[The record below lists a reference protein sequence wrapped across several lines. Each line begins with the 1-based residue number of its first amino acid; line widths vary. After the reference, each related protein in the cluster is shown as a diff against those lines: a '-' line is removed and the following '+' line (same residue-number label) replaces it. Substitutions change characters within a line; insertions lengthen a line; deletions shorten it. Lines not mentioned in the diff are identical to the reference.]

1 MRKLTAVAVLAA
13 LAAGCASTP
22 PEEDPVQIK
31 LNDLDTRVARIEH
44 IISNQSLVEL
54 AQRLDSVQADVRQL
68 RGRIEELENGTEAMR
83 KQQRDLYADLDKR
96 MTALQ
101 GTNPGPAAGS
111 STAPGT
117 PAPTGSSVEQS
128 VYSQAF
134 DALKAGSYSVA
145 IAGFKDFLANYPSSP
160 LAENAQYW
168 LGETYYVN
176 HEYDAA
182 AGAFRNVLEKWPSS
196 RKAPDAMLKL
206 GYTQLELKK
215 VAAAR
220 ATLTEVT
227 RKFPDSE
234 AAKLACERLRRMPAK

>member
-1 MRKLTAVAVLAA
+1 MRRPGRRTGVSSSCTSRRPANRRSLRRDSAMRKLTAVAVLAA

-83 KQQRDLYADLDKR
+83 KQQRDLYSDLDKR
-96 MTALQ
+96 ITVLQ
-101 GTNPGPAAGS
+101 GTAPAAGGT
-111 STAPGT
+111 TAPGA
-117 PAPTGSSVEQS
+117 PAPTGTSVEQA

-145 IAGFKDFLANYPSSP
+145 ITGFKDFLAN
-160 LAENAQYW
+160 N
-168 LGETYYVN
+168 
-176 HEYDAA
+176 
-182 AGAFRNVLEKWPSS
+182 
-196 RKAPDAMLKL
+196 
-206 GYTQLELKK
+206 
-215 VAAAR
+215 
-220 ATLTEVT
+220 
-227 RKFPDSE
+227 
-234 AAKLACERLRRMPAK
+234 

>member
-31 LNDLDTRVARIEH
+31 LNDLDTRAARIEH

-83 KQQRDLYADLDKR
+83 KQQRDLYGDLDKR

-234 AAKLACERLRRMPAK
+234 AAKLAGERLRRMPAK

>member
-83 KQQRDLYADLDKR
+83 KQQRDLYGDLDKR

-182 AGAFRNVLEKWPSS
+182 AGAFRNVLEKWPGS

-215 VAAAR
+215 VAAG
-220 ATLTEVT
+220 
-227 RKFPDSE
+227 K
-234 AAKLACERLRRMPAK
+234 